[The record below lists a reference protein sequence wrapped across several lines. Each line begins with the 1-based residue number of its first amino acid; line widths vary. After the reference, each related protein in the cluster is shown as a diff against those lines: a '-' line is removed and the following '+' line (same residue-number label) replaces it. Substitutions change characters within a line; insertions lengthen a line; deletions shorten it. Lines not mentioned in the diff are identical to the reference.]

1 MTALPQRYYED
12 KALRDQAKAVFDADL
27 AHFKESIA
35 DEGIGG
41 RLKSQ
46 ITGKVKRRVSA
57 GAHDILEQAKEQA
70 SDHRSV
76 LAILLGAVILW
87 FAREPVLG
95 WLGLG
100 DDAENDAD
108 DQYDENDAEDFAPE
122 HENAAMRQGMQD
134 EY

>member
-1 MTALPQRYYED
+1 MTALPQRFCED

-35 DEGIGG
+35 EEGVGG

-46 ITGKVKRRVSA
+46 ITGKVKRRVSS

-100 DDAENDAD
+100 DGDENYD
-108 DQYDENDAEDFAPE
+108 DEENDAEDFASE
-122 HENAAMRQGMQD
+122 HENAAMRQGMHD